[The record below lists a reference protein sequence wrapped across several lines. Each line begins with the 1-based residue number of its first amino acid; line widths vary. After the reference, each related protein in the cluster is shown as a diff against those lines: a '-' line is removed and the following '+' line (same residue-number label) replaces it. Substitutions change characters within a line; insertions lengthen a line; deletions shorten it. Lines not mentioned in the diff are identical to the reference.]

1 MRAVCVVTMVCTF
14 SLPALADEQREVTS
28 ALKKAIDA
36 KKRSLP
42 GEIEKAKQRLKGT
55 SDAARREAAQQELTG
70 LEELKKKL
78 AEPKAFYVPEVDLP
92 PKDKDWIGKVDSEG
106 GELMVGANLGEG
118 VYVLM
123 WRRERNQKEV
133 AILYK
138 PEGQLDVGKATTLEG
153 VFRVVGKNGTGQWQ
167 IGKVS
172 QTLLDGA
179 EAEITGKSK
188 TP

>member
-1 MRAVCVVTMVCTF
+1 MVCTF
-14 SLPALADEQREVTS
+14 SLPALADEQREVTV
-28 ALKKAIDA
+28 ALKKAIETR
-36 KKRSLP
+36 KRSLP

-55 SDAARREAAQQELTG
+55 SDAAKREAAQQELTA

-78 AEPKAFYVPEVDLP
+78 AEPNAFYVPEVDLP
-92 PKDKDWIGKVDSEG
+92 PKDKDWIGKIDTDG
-106 GELMVGANLGEG
+106 GDLTVGASLGEG

-138 PEGQLDVGKATTLEG
+138 PGGQLNVGKATTLEG

-167 IGKVS
+167 IGKVA
-172 QTLLDGA
+172 QTVLDGA
-179 EAEITGKSK
+179 EAEITGKPK

>member
-1 MRAVCVVTMVCTF
+1 MRAVLTLAMVCSL
-14 SLPALADEQREVTS
+14 SLPALADEQREVTA
-28 ALKKAIDA
+28 ALKKAIEA
-36 KKRSLP
+36 KRRSLP
-42 GEIEKAKQRLKGT
+42 GEIEKARQRLKGI
-55 SDAARREAAQQELTG
+55 SDASKKEAAQQELTA
-70 LEELKKKL
+70 LEELNKKL
-78 AEPKAFYVPEVDLP
+78 AEPNAFYVPEVDLP
-92 PKDKDWIGKVDSEG
+92 PKDKDWIGKIDSDG

-133 AILYK
+133 AILHK
-138 PEGQLDVGKATTLEG
+138 PGGQLDVGKATTLEG

-179 EAEITGKSK
+179 EAEITGKVK